1 MDFSGTSGSVSNY
14 EITAYLPNGTTEEH
28 ATNQNGFEFKCDQE
42 GKYLFDIVV
51 NWADGSEFN
60 KDSDFYT
67 TSVNVGEVEEDTSET
82 KPETQETVDEGLPSI
97 SLLTVIVSITIL
109 VLSLIHI

>member
-1 MDFSGTSGSVSNY
+1 MCIRDRYSTD
-14 EITAYLPNGTTEEH
+14 
-28 ATNQNGFEFKCDQE
+28 QNDFEFKCDQE
-42 GKYLFDIVV
+42 GRYLFDIVV

-60 KDSDFYT
+60 QDSDFYT

-109 VLSLIHI
+109 VISRRQR